1 MKKKSNIEIISNLK
15 ILKKYP
21 TLKELKVNEI
31 EEINPYDIISN
42 SLYLKYIILDEI
54 FGQFHYKFSFTRLEE
69 QEFEEF
75 STEDIK
81 KRMKVYLTKEKQ
93 QEIKRIYQYTKT
105 TALIW
110 KMLKALTRSSIIYSK
125 YLVVGKNAK

>member
-1 MKKKSNIEIISNLK
+1 MNKKSNIEIISNLK

-54 FGQFHYKFSFTRLEE
+54 FGQFHYKFSFTI
-69 QEFEEF
+69 FV
-75 STEDIK
+75 K
-81 KRMKVYLTKEKQ
+81 
-93 QEIKRIYQYTKT
+93 YTF
-105 TALIW
+105 I
-110 KMLKALTRSSIIYSK
+110 RFFISSVLNSSNSSSSN
-125 YLVVGKNAK
+125 LVKLNF

>member
-54 FGQFHYKFSFTRLEE
+54 FGQFH
-69 QEFEEF
+69 
-75 STEDIK
+75 
-81 KRMKVYLTKEKQ
+81 
-93 QEIKRIYQYTKT
+93 
-105 TALIW
+105 
-110 KMLKALTRSSIIYSK
+110 
-125 YLVVGKNAK
+125 